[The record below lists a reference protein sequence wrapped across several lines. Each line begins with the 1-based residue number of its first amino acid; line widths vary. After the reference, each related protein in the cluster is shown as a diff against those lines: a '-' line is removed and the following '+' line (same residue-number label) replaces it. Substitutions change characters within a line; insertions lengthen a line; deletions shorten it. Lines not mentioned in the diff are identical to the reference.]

1 MVPVKSHGN
10 NAFYF
15 RVVVTANNGNNIA
28 GSHFARAQP
37 LPPCSGETEVG
48 PRGGESI
55 KRVEGKTG
63 GERALHRVCARRR
76 RREAAISSVINNES
90 SNGSSPLLAL
100 PLQPLSTPTI
110 SAHRVK
116 NGRPRAETRRDL
128 VERRY
133 FRLRGARATDFLLVF
148 FSRREQEHEAESSGL
163 QAVYAIHE
171 PRNN

>member
-1 MVPVKSHGN
+1 MENERGRGGIASQPIPRFISRDTERRKRVVPVKSHGN

-100 PLQPLSTPTI
+100 PLQPLSTP
-110 SAHRVK
+110 
-116 NGRPRAETRRDL
+116 
-128 VERRY
+128 
-133 FRLRGARATDFLLVF
+133 ATPP
-148 FSRREQEHEAESSGL
+148 SRRTG
-163 QAVYAIHE
+163 
-171 PRNN
+171 